1 MALFSSTSLALL
13 LVFQAAYPPYG
24 LVSVSFTGLSC
35 YLIYNGL
42 YFSAISVSQDMTL
55 RQSIRKSVMEQS
67 KLLDNIGTA
76 EMEKEVQKRVLTVVK
91 KTSADM
97 KESTG
102 VEASMNEGEMKDY
115 VELVIKELRSK

>member
-1 MALFSSTSLALL
+1 
-13 LVFQAAYPPYG
+13 
-24 LVSVSFTGLSC
+24 
-35 YLIYNGL
+35 
-42 YFSAISVSQDMTL
+42 
-55 RQSIRKSVMEQS
+55 MEQS

-102 VEASMNEGEMKDY
+102 VDASMNEGEMKDY

>member
-1 MALFSSTSLALL
+1 
-13 LVFQAAYPPYG
+13 
-24 LVSVSFTGLSC
+24 
-35 YLIYNGL
+35 
-42 YFSAISVSQDMTL
+42 MTL
-55 RQSIRKSVMEQS
+55 RQSIKKSVMEQS

-97 KESTG
+97 KEKTG
-102 VEASMNEGEMKDY
+102 VEASLNEGEMKDY